1 MGNIM
6 AYNSDQM
13 AETSGLIAQSST
25 KVGEAQTLASSGFQG
40 MSSLFGNGI
49 GVISEQLGSLGGS
62 LSNIQGIMTRQTD
75 AMFSMDEALARA
87 ADSIDVT
94 QDFVKNEQNRY
105 TAYHNELLEKV
116 DGKSVND
123 GNETDVKEN
132 MAESSIRE
140 EERMGSIATTTEAR
154 EEKYDA
160 TSGIQGQQGMR
171 NITTG
176 GGLGES
182 KLDARSGISGQAR
195 MDVAQ
200 SGSALTEQNA
210 QDIMRNNTEQA
221 LMDMTGAGGLSEQ
234 QLGEIRGS
242 LQTLGSINP
251 NAGET
256 KQVDLEFNMMNDEV
270 AKAANILPPAANEST
285 LGSVVGM
292 TTEAANE
299 AVSEG
304 K

>member
-49 GVISEQLGSLGGS
+49 GVISDQLGSLGGS

-123 GNETDVKEN
+123 GNETDVKDTT
-132 MAESSIRE
+132 AESSIGE
-140 EERMGSIATTTEAR
+140 EERMGSIATATEAT

-160 TSGIQGQQGMR
+160 TSGIAGQQGMA

-200 SGSALTEQNA
+200 SGSSLTEQNA

-242 LQTLGSINP
+242 LQTLESINP

-270 AKAANILPPAANEST
+270 AKAANILPPAANENT
-285 LGSVVGM
+285 LGSVVEM

-299 AVSEG
+299 AASEG

>member
-13 AETSGLIAQSST
+13 AETSGLIGQSSA
-25 KVGEAQTLASSGFQG
+25 KIGEAQTLASSGFQG
-40 MSSLFGNGI
+40 MSSLFGSGI
-49 GVISEQLGSLGGS
+49 GIISDQLGSLGGS

-132 MAESSIRE
+132 MAESSIGQE
-140 EERMGSIATTTEAR
+140 QLMGSIVTSTEAT

-160 TSGIQGQQGMR
+160 TSGIAAQQGMR

-182 KLDARSGISGQAR
+182 KYNANSGISGQER

-210 QDIMRNNTEQA
+210 QDMMRSQTEQA
-221 LMDMTGAGGLSEQ
+221 LMDMTGAGGISEQ
-234 QLGEIRGS
+234 HLGEIRGS
-242 LQTLGSINP
+242 LQALESINP
-251 NAGET
+251 NATET
-256 KQVDLEFNMMNDEV
+256 KQVDLEFNMMNNEV
-270 AKAANILPPAANEST
+270 EKTADILPPTANST
-285 LGSVVGM
+285 LGSVVEM
-292 TTEAANE
+292 TTDAAKE